1 MAGAPLAVAAAH
13 IMGIVGRQIIS
24 IGRRQVCILFLI
36 YCHIEIRAAGP
47 AFLHAAG
54 EEVLLEL
61 VCIISKGLVK
71 VRVVIRVVD
80 GIKDHV
86 KILRR
91 LRSRLLWGNRW
102 SSLLHIRCIGA
113 DAVFVQMGRMAAAVI
128 VVAAQSAL
136 IFIVPVAAVPVLWA
150 SATRTPKSPGTAWG
164 TQAQIIKAAKN
175 AAVFLFFIS
184 SPPFYI
190 QSFFSLYDSSVP
202 A

>member
-136 IFIVPVAAVPVLWA
+136 IFIVPVAAVPVC
-150 SATRTPKSPGTAWG
+150 TAAVG
-164 TQAQIIKAAKN
+164 LGHKN
-175 AAVFLFFIS
+175 AEVSRNCLGNLGADH
-184 SPPFYI
+184 
-190 QSFFSLYDSSVP
+190 QGR
-202 A
+202 